1 MNNQAIKNVVI
12 VGGGTAGWMTAAAL
26 TKLIGKNLHIS
37 LVESDQIGTIGVGEA
52 TIPTFFALH
61 QLLQI
66 NEAEF
71 LAEVHGTIKLGI
83 AFENWK
89 QLNHQYI
96 HAFGYTGQSCW
107 AAGFQHFW
115 LKARTL
121 GLSEEYGRYSPELMA
136 AVAGKFGL
144 LQQNGL
150 NYAYHIDATRYA
162 RYLRRLAEK
171 SGAHRI
177 EGKIIQVKQT
187 QHGDIASLHLDNG
200 RTVQGDFF
208 IDCSGFAGLLID
220 KTLNTGFQEWSQW
233 LPCDRAVAVQTR
245 SVSPP
250 IPYTRSIA
258 QASGWQ
264 WRIPLQSR
272 VGNGLVYSS
281 DYLSDDQA
289 TSLLLKNIQGDTLI
303 EPRVIPFKTGQRH
316 FHWKKN
322 VVALGLAAGFLE
334 PLESTSIHLI
344 QRGIIRLMQM
354 FPYGGINQP
363 DQREFN
369 QQMSDE
375 YEFIRDFIIMH
386 YHITERADTE
396 FWRRNS
402 AMSIPDSL
410 QHRLSLFRETGRVFQ
425 AEGDVFGEN
434 SWTQVMLGQ
443 GLTPTSYHPI
453 VDMMSDHELQQFMR
467 HQLQRVE
474 LVIKQL
480 PDHNAFIA
488 KYCPARP

>member
-1 MNNQAIKNVVI
+1 MKNQAVKNVVI

-89 QLNHQYI
+89 QLDHQYI

-115 LKARTL
+115 LKAKTL
-121 GLSEEYGRYSPELMA
+121 GISEEYSQYSPELMA

-162 RYLRRLAEK
+162 SYLRRLAEK
-171 SGAHRI
+171 SGAGRI

-187 QHGDIASLHLDNG
+187 QDGDIASLHLDNG
-200 RTVQGDFF
+200 QTVQGDFF
-208 IDCSGFAGLLID
+208 IDCSGFASLLID

-258 QASGWQ
+258 QACGWQ

-289 TSLLLKNIQGDTLI
+289 TSLLLTNIQGDTLI

-363 DQREFN
+363 DQQEFN

-386 YHITERADTE
+386 YHITERTDTE

-410 QHRLSLFRETGRVFQ
+410 QHRLSLFQESGRVFQ

-443 GLTPTSYHPI
+443 GLTPASYHPI
-453 VDMMSDHELQQFMR
+453 VDMMSDHELRQFMR

-488 KYCPARP
+488 KYCPARL